1 VLHGW
6 EKLFRNWI
14 KGKKTWGSC
23 KFSLEA
29 SKEIGMSEIPKKGPQ
44 NE

>member
-1 VLHGW
+1 MGKTVPELD
-6 EKLFRNWI
+6 
-14 KGKKTWGSC
+14 KGEKTWGSC